1 MHANVTILNSFIF
14 LLLPVI
20 LLPIPLVL
28 LLPVCYSELVMSMHY
43 KPLLLQ
49 FSGSVYNPYHSCM
62 LTRKMHTY
70 LSNEVFERP
79 PGNSVISTF
88 MGLGQVGVE
97 DIHTHTEVRLIEVI
111 GHIPANLQGQER
123 CSVCYNI
130 LTKIVVDA

>member
-1 MHANVTILNSFIF
+1 
-14 LLLPVI
+14 
-20 LLPIPLVL
+20 
-28 LLPVCYSELVMSMHY
+28 
-43 KPLLLQ
+43 
-49 FSGSVYNPYHSCM
+49 M

-130 LTKIVVDA
+130 LTKIVVDAWVLVA